1 VPSAGNDRGKRQ
13 QDVGRTAADTGLQM
27 RNRALTISERLG
39 AAYGRPTWRQHYD
52 PVSELVL
59 VFLSQNTSDLNS
71 RRAYERLRQRY
82 TTWEEV
88 AAAALPELA
97 DAIRSGGL
105 ADIKAPRI
113 QEALRRILT
122 ERGELSLDFLADLPL
137 EEATAWLTSLKG
149 VGHKSAAIVLL
160 FSFGRP
166 AFPVDTHV
174 QRVSLRLGIAPSA
187 TNREQTQA
195 QWEALVPAAAYYS
208 LHLNLITHGRQVCR
222 PTKPLCGRCTLSD
235 LCDWRQRRASEA
247 ASASPR

>member
-1 VPSAGNDRGKRQ
+1 MVKP
-13 QDVGRTAADTGLQM
+13 AAATDSEL
-27 RNRALTISERLG
+27 RDKALAIVERL
-39 AAYGRPTWRQHYD
+39 AATYGRPTWRQHYD

-71 RRAYERLRQRY
+71 HRAYARLRERY
-82 TTWEEV
+82 PTWEE
-88 AAAALPELA
+88 AATAPTAELA

-113 QEALRRILT
+113 QEALRRILA
-122 ERGELSLDFLADLPL
+122 ERGHLSLDFLADLPL
-137 EEATAWLTSLKG
+137 EEAKSWLTSLKG

-174 QRVSLRLGIAPSA
+174 QRVSVRLGVTPSE

-195 QWEALVPAAAYYS
+195 QWEALVPPEAYYA
-208 LHLNLITHGRQVCR
+208 LHLNLITHGRRVCR
-222 PTKPLCGRCTLSD
+222 PARPLCDQCTLSAQ
-235 LCDWRQRRASEA
+235 CEWRQRGGSGPNS
-247 ASASPR
+247 SALR